1 MTRGGRT
8 SATMTMVLAPLAV
21 FTDLPRLQITFSSST
36 KTYHS
41 QSHNSSTNLSPSTN
55 TFNLPYTPSHT
66 MSTVVNVKGISAS
79 TPEKEIRDFFSFCGK
94 IATLELHPDGT
105 QGANGTQS
113 ATVTFEKETAAK
125 TALLLDN
132 TQLGPSQVQVTSASS
147 TGTTTSSTS
156 KAAENDGSADHEVEQ
171 EDKPRSRIFAEY
183 LAHGYV
189 ISDKVIERGLALD
202 QQQGISTRFTTAL
215 KNFDE
220 KYKATDKAKNIDQQ
234 YAISTKANNAWAG
247 LNSYFEKAA
256 STPTGQKLRD
266 FYLSTSQQ
274 VLDVHNEARHL
285 ANLKSPAPAGGAS
298 GTTDGTTEKATPSIE
313 EAELEKV
320 GDSGRTKCNCGA
332 DTGKCPCAPG
342 QCACSNCS
350 KNADVKA

>member
-1 MTRGGRT
+1 
-8 SATMTMVLAPLAV
+8 
-21 FTDLPRLQITFSSST
+21 
-36 KTYHS
+36 
-41 QSHNSSTNLSPSTN
+41 
-55 TFNLPYTPSHT
+55 

-94 IATLELHPDGT
+94 IASLELHPDGT
-105 QGANGTQS
+105 QGSNGTQS

-147 TGTTTSSTS
+147 TSTGTTSSTS
-156 KAAENDGSADHEVEQ
+156 KSEQHDGSADHDVAQ

-202 QQQGISTRFTTAL
+202 QQHGISARFTNAL

-220 KYKATDKAKNIDQQ
+220 KYKATDKTKNIDQQ

-247 LNSYFEKAA
+247 LNSYFEKAT

-266 FYLSTSQQ
+266 FYVQTSKQ

-285 ANLKSPAPAGGAS
+285 ANLKSPAPAAGAS
-298 GTTDGTTEKATPSIE
+298 GTTDGTTEAKATPSIE
-313 EAELEKV
+313 EAEMEKV
-320 GDSGRTKCNCGA
+320 GDSDRTKCNCGS

-342 QCACSNCS
+342 KCACSNCA
-350 KNADVKA
+350 KNEDVKV